1 MPRSRLA
8 AAIGLLVASVAP
20 SAGQMPMAA
29 PIHPLDHLTP
39 AEHWAV
45 YEILRASGRTDS
57 TMALATVGLHEP
69 PKAEVL
75 AWRKGQPFRREAFVH
90 LVQGGRGYEAVLDL
104 RARTVLEWRD
114 TPGQN
119 YMVYSGDD
127 AAIAELMLGNPE
139 VQAALRRRGV
149 TDFTHVACFWINQ
162 GWFDRPE
169 ERGNRVMR
177 AVCWDGRGT
186 FTGWGSTFEGLV
198 GVVDLTNRRVLRVID
213 EDPIPLARE
222 TGEYGPDVIGPTRD
236 LKTPISIV
244 QPLGPS
250 FTLDGQ
256 SVSWQNWRF
265 HFRVDPRRGLVLSL
279 VKWADREV
287 ERMIAYQ
294 LSVSELFVPY
304 SDPNEPWSYQ
314 AYFDLGSYA
323 NFFGGVAST
332 MDPGGDCPSNATFF
346 DAVVGTESGKPV
358 QRVRAACLFERL
370 TGDPAWRHSRDANLV
385 TDARPRRDLVLRM
398 AMTAGNY
405 DYIFDYVFMPDGA
418 VEIRVG
424 ASGMDQT
431 RATRTANATEAA
443 ETARRNGTPRE
454 DLHGRF
460 IAPHL
465 VGVNHS
471 HFFSFRLDLDV
482 DGPANTLAV
491 DRIVTERLPAGN
503 PRTSVWNYQTLLAK
517 TESEAMRMSTMDKP
531 EVWRVVNP
539 ATPGPYGDPVGYEIT
554 GGHHALT
561 LLAED
566 DFVRRRAGFTEHTL
580 WATPY
585 DAKQLYAG
593 GDYPTGHTAGQG
605 LSAWTKANRR
615 IENTDLV
622 AWYTM
627 GFHHIPRPEDWP
639 LMPVAWHSFRLQPV
653 GFFKRNPV
661 LDLPR

>member
-1 MPRSRLA
+1 MRTFPLA
-8 AAIGLLVASVAP
+8 VACGLLLTAAVPAR
-20 SAGQMPMAA
+20 GQTPMAA
-29 PIHPLDHLTP
+29 PVHPLDHLTP
-39 AEHWAV
+39 GEYWGV
-45 YEILRASGRTDS
+45 YETLRASGRTDES
-57 TMALATVGLHEP
+57 MAIAYAGLHEP
-69 PKAEVL
+69 PKADVL
-75 AWRKGQPFRREAFVH
+75 AWRAGEPFARHAFVH
-90 LVQGGRGYEAVLDL
+90 LVQGGRGYEAVIDL
-104 RARTVLEWRD
+104 PGRRVLEWRD

-119 YMVYSGDD
+119 YMLHSGDD
-127 AAIAELMLGNPE
+127 ATIAELMLGSPE
-139 VQAALRRRGV
+139 VQEALRRRGV

-186 FTGWGSTFEGLV
+186 FSGWGSVFAGLV
-198 GVVDLTNRRVLRVID
+198 GVVDLTNRRLLRVID
-213 EDPIPLARE
+213 EDPIPPAPS

-236 LKTPISIV
+236 MGTPIDVV

-250 FTLDGQ
+250 FTVVGN

-265 HFRVDPRRGLVLSL
+265 HFRVDPRRGLVVSL
-279 VKWADREV
+279 VRWADDDV

-304 SDPNEPWSYQ
+304 SDPNEPWNYQ

-332 MDPGGDCPSNATFF
+332 LDPGGDCPSNARYF

-370 TGDPAWRHSRDANLV
+370 TGDAAWRHVRDGNVV

-405 DYIFDYVFMPDGA
+405 DYIFDYVFMTDGA
-418 VEIRVG
+418 IELRVG

-431 RATRTANATEAA
+431 RATRAADATQANGG
-443 ETARRNGTPRE
+443 NGGSNGS
-454 DLHGRF
+454 LYGRY

-465 VGVNHS
+465 VGINHS

-491 DRIVTERLPAGN
+491 DRLVTERLGEGN
-503 PRTSVWNYQTLLAK
+503 PRTSVWNYQTFLAG
-517 TESEAMRMSTMDKP
+517 TERDAMRMTTMDRP
-531 EVWRVVNP
+531 EVWRIVNP
-539 ATPGPYGDPVGYEIT
+539 NRPGAYGDPVGYEIT

-566 DFVRRRAGFTEHTL
+566 DFVRRRAGFTEHNL
-580 WATPY
+580 WVTPH
-585 DAKQLYAG
+585 DPAELYAA
-593 GDYPTGHTAGQG
+593 GDYPTGHPPGQG
-605 LSAWTKANRR
+605 LPAWTQADRP
-615 IENTDLV
+615 IDGTDVV

-639 LMPVAWHSFRLQPV
+639 IMPVAWHSFRLQPV
-653 GFFKRNPV
+653 GFFERNPA
-661 LDLPR
+661 LDLPRR